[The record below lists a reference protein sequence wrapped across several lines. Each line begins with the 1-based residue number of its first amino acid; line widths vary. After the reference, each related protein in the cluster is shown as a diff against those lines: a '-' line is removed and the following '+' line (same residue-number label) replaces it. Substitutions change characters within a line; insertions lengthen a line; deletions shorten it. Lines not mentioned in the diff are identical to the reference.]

1 MFSDRLTALSYALR
15 ASPVYIAVFLMRF
28 SFAFTVVALQYI
40 VPVPYERGIIA
51 SAYPLLEMITGLFF
65 GILADKIG
73 RKWII
78 VGALLLSSLVSF
90 SFTLT
95 KSFPLLVVI
104 HGLQGIC
111 AAAIITSTLASLADI
126 AKPQT
131 RGREMG
137 LYDFCTIGGY
147 GLGFVFSLILIGG
160 AISRA
165 YLPFY
170 GGAIVAVIGGVVSA
184 IFLKD
189 QKIGSSTS
197 FSIVSNV
204 KKILR
209 NKKSLTLASTW
220 FVFTILIGIGLTY
233 TRELFSILFSSRFL
247 GLFSGVSG
255 SGQPTKIGLLFAV
268 LLVFGIML
276 LGFSQTS
283 LGGLSDKFGRSRLV
297 LIGQVSLLGI
307 LSILVLLFE
316 FNLNQYLVIP
326 FVVLFGTG
334 LLAFTPAGLA
344 ELADIAPDSGRG
356 STMGLYSVTVGAG
369 TVFAPLAGGALI
381 TKFGL
386 ATGFSLL
393 FSIGIVIMIVVLAA
407 RMRST

>member
-1 MFSDRLTALSYALR
+1 MFSYRLTALSYALR

-40 VPVPYERGIIA
+40 VPVPYQRGIIA

-95 KSFPLLVVI
+95 KSFPLLVLI

-147 GLGFVFSLILIGG
+147 GMGFVVSLLLIEGS
-160 AISRA
+160 ASRA

-170 GGAIVAVIGGVVSA
+170 VGAAVAIVGGTISG

-189 QKIGSSTS
+189 VRIGSSS
-197 FSIVSNV
+197 GFSITANV
-204 KKILR
+204 KKILV
-209 NKKSLTLASTW
+209 NKKALTLAATW
-220 FVFTILIGIGLTY
+220 FVFTILIG
-233 TRELFSILFSSRFL
+233 
-247 GLFSGVSG
+247 
-255 SGQPTKIGLLFAV
+255 
-268 LLVFGIML
+268 
-276 LGFSQTS
+276 
-283 LGGLSDKFGRSRLV
+283 
-297 LIGQVSLLGI
+297 
-307 LSILVLLFE
+307 
-316 FNLNQYLVIP
+316 
-326 FVVLFGTG
+326 
-334 LLAFTPAGLA
+334 AGL
-344 ELADIAPDSGRG
+344 
-356 STMGLYSVTVGAG
+356 
-369 TVFAPLAGGALI
+369 
-381 TKFGL
+381 
-386 ATGFSLL
+386 
-393 FSIGIVIMIVVLAA
+393 
-407 RMRST
+407 